1 MTVINPD
8 FTGWATKHGLK
19 CSDGRTIMG
28 GAFKHQDKMK
38 VPLVWSHQH
47 NDPEMVLGHAI
58 LEHRE
63 EGVYTRA
70 YFNESPAGQNAKYA
84 VDHGDVESLS
94 IYANKLQESNKNV
107 LHGEIKEVS
116 LVLSGANPGAKIDNV
131 YLRHGD
137 SVETLEGEAII
148 YTDEPIFLSHSDE
161 DDESDHEED
170 ETPSDEEIDVQEVL
184 ETLDDDQADVVH
196 GLLEAA
202 LTHSEEGPEPDYVQA
217 VFETLNE
224 EQRVLVHGLLGD
236 ALEQAN
242 NSTEGDNMSTDLK
255 HEGKTVKEVFDAMS
269 EEQQNVVYFMIAQ
282 AVEDGGSAA
291 HSDDDTTDF
300 IAHAIQEGFAN
311 MPRNLFETHG
321 SSANG
326 SAPERTLSHDELSAI
341 LTDAKKPGSTLKESF
356 LAHAVE
362 YGIED
367 IDYLFPDAKL
377 LSNSPDV
384 ISRRM
389 EWVAGIL
396 NGVRKSPFSRIK
408 SMAVDITAD
417 EARAKGYV
425 KGNLKKEEI
434 IKLLK
439 RVTTPTTIYKK
450 QKLDRDDIIDI
461 VDLNVVAW
469 LKAEMRVMLDEEIA
483 RAILIGDGREPDD
496 EDKVDE
502 EKIRP
507 IAWDNE
513 MYAHPVTVPSNVSG
527 DALVESILRSRKN
540 YKGTGNPTMYTTDD
554 ILTDLILLKDGMG
567 RRLYA
572 TEVELA
578 AALRVKDIVV
588 VEALET
594 TPDLLAILVNI
605 ADYTVGADR
614 GGEISMFEDFDIDYN
629 QEKYLIE
636 TRMSGCLTKPKS
648 AVIIKRTSGTTVVPT
663 VPTFNESTN
672 TITIP
677 TSTGVDYYIDD
688 EVVAAGAVV
697 ITQTEDVEARPKA
710 GYNFPH
716 NTDADWTFAYT
727 A

>member
-1 MTVINPD
+1 MEPD
-8 FTGWATKHGLK
+8 FTGWATRHGLK

-70 YFNESPAGQNAKYA
+70 FFNDSPAGQNAKYA
-84 VDHGDVESLS
+84 VDHGDVDCLS
-94 IYANKLQESNKNV
+94 IYANKLHEENKNV

-116 LVLSGANPGAKIDNV
+116 LVLSGANPGAKIDSV

-137 SVETLEGEAII
+137 SVEALEGEAII
-148 YTDEPIFLSHSDE
+148 YTDERIHLAHAEKD
-161 DDESDHEED
+161 EED
-170 ETPSDEEIDVQEVL
+170 ESTKSKEEEQDDENLNIQEL
-184 ETLDDDQADVVH
+184 LDTLDEDQSEVIQN
-196 GLLEAA
+196 LLEAA
-202 LTHSEEGPEPDYVQA
+202 LTHSEEGPEPHLVQA

-224 EQRVLVHGLLGD
+224 DQRELVHGLLTE
-236 ALEQAN
+236 ALEH
-242 NSTEGDNMSTDLK
+242 NSTEGDTMSTNLK
-255 HEGKTVKEVFDAMS
+255 HDGKTVKDVFDAMS
-269 EEQQNVVYFMIAQ
+269 EEQQNVVYFMIAE
-282 AVEDGGSAA
+282 AVEGDAA
-291 HSDDDTTDF
+291 SHSDTGKDNDF

-321 SSANG
+321 KSAAAG
-326 SAPERTLSHDELSAI
+326 SATERTLSHDELSAI
-341 LTDAKKPGSTLKESF
+341 LTDAKKPGSTLRESF
-356 LAHAVE
+356 LAHTTE
-362 YGIED
+362 YGIEN

-396 NGVRKSPFSRIK
+396 SGVRKSPFSRIK

-417 EARAKGYV
+417 EARAMGYV
-425 KGNLKKEEI
+425 KGNLKKDEI
-434 IKLLK
+434 VKLLK

-450 QKLDRDDIIDI
+450 QKLDRDDIVDI

-469 LKAEMRVMLDEEIA
+469 IKAEMRVMLDEEIA

-496 EDKVDE
+496 DDKVNEDN
-502 EKIRP
+502 IRP
-507 IAWDNE
+507 IAWDHE

-527 DALVESILRSRKN
+527 DALVESILRSRKH
-540 YKGTGNPTMYTTDD
+540 YKGSGNPTMYTTDD

-572 TEVELA
+572 TVVELA
-578 AALRVKDIVV
+578 AALRVKEIVV

-594 TPDLLAILVNI
+594 QPDLLAILVNI

-648 AVIIKRTSGTTVVPT
+648 AVVIKRTSGTTVIPT
-663 VPTFNESTN
+663 VPTFVEETN

-677 TSTGVDYYIDD
+677 TQVGVAYYVDD
-688 EVVAAGAVV
+688 EVVAAGALV
-697 ITQTEDVEARPKA
+697 ITQTEDVEARPAA

>member
-1 MTVINPD
+1 MKPD
-8 FTGWATKHGLK
+8 FTGWATVHGLK
-19 CSDGRTIMG
+19 CADGRTIMG
-28 GAFKHQDKMK
+28 GAFAHQDKVK
-38 VPLVWSHQH
+38 VPLVWAHQH
-47 NDPEMVLGHAI
+47 NDPENVLGHAI
-58 LEHRE
+58 LEYRDK
-63 EGVYTRA
+63 GVYAKGFFNDSVRA
-70 YFNESPAGQNAKYA
+70 EASRIA
-84 VDHGDVESLS
+84 VEHGDYDSLS
-94 IYANKLQESNKNV
+94 IYANKLREDSGKNV
-107 LHGEIKEVS
+107 LHGDIKEVS
-116 LVLSGANPGAKIDNV
+116 LVIAGANPGAKIDNV

-148 YTDEPIFLSHSDE
+148 TFGEPLLMHSDE
-161 DDESDHEED
+161 DNDEGDD
-170 ETPSDEEIDVQEVL
+170 EVTELNPQEVL
-184 ETLDDDQADVVH
+184 ETLNDTQSEVVH

-202 LTHSEEGPEPDYVQA
+202 LNHSEEGPDNHLVQTVFASLTEEQQA
-217 VFETLNE
+217 V
-224 EQRVLVHGLLGD
+224 VHDMLGE
-236 ALEQAN
+236 ALEYA
-242 NSTEGDNMSTDLK
+242 NSTEGDNMSNLQ
-255 HEGKTVKEVFDAMS
+255 HEDKTVKDVFDTFN
-269 EEQQNVVYFMIAQ
+269 EEQKNVFYFLLAQ
-282 AVEDGGSAA
+282 AVDEAGGSAA
-291 HSDDDTTDF
+291 HTDNSDF
-300 IAHAIQEGFAN
+300 IAHAIQEGFSD
-311 MPRNLFETHG
+311 MSRNLFENRG
-321 SSANG
+321 SGAAKTG
-326 SAPERTLSHDELSAI
+326 APEATLSHDQLATI
-341 LTDAKKPGSTLKESF
+341 LTDAKKPGATLKESF
-356 LAHAVE
+356 LSHAVE
-362 YGIED
+362 YGIEN
-367 IDYLFPDAKL
+367 IDYLFPDART
-377 LSNSPDV
+377 LSNSPEI

-396 NGVRKSPFSRIK
+396 AGVRKSPFSRIK

-425 KGNLKKEEI
+425 KGNLKKDEI
-434 IKLLK
+434 VKLLK

-469 LKAEMRVMLDEEIA
+469 IKAEMRVMLDEEIA
-483 RAILIGDGREPDD
+483 RAILIGDGREVDD
-496 EDKVDE
+496 DDKVNE
-502 EKIRP
+502 ENIRP
-507 IAWDNE
+507 IAWDDD
-513 MYAHPVTVPSNVSG
+513 MYSHKVTVPSNVSG

-567 RRLYA
+567 RRQYS
-572 TEVELA
+572 TVVELA
-578 AALRVKDIVV
+578 AALRVNSIVV

-605 ADYTVGADR
+605 SDYTVGADK

-629 QEKYLIE
+629 QEKFLIE

-648 AVIIKRTSGTTVVPT
+648 AVVIKRTSGTTVVPA
-663 VPTFNESTN
+663 VPTFNEGTN

-688 EVVAAGAVV
+688 EVVAAGPVV

>member
-1 MTVINPD
+1 MKPD
-8 FTGWATKHGLK
+8 FSGWATVHGLK
-19 CSDGRTIMG
+19 CADGRTIMG
-28 GAFKHQDKMK
+28 GAFKHQDKVK
-38 VPLVWSHQH
+38 VPLVWAHQH
-47 NDPEMVLGHAI
+47 NDPENVLGHAI
-58 LEHRE
+58 LEYRDK
-63 EGVYTRA
+63 GVYAQAFFNDSQRA
-70 YFNESPAGQNAKYA
+70 EASRIA
-84 VDHGDVESLS
+84 VEHGDYDSLS
-94 IYANKLQESNKNV
+94 IYANKLREDSNKNV
-107 LHGEIKEVS
+107 LHGDIKEVS
-116 LVLSGANPGAKIDNV
+116 LVLAGANPGAKIDNV

-148 YTDEPIFLSHSDE
+148 SFGEPLLMHSDE
-161 DDESDHEED
+161 DDNKGDED
-170 ETPSDEEIDVQEVL
+170 MLDVQEVL
-184 ETLDDDQADVVH
+184 ESLDDEQSEVIH

-202 LTHSEEGPEPDYVQA
+202 LTHSEEGPEEHLVQTVFDSLSEDQLA
-217 VFETLNE
+217 VI
-224 EQRVLVHGLLGD
+224 HDMLGE
-236 ALEQAN
+236 ALEHA
-242 NSTEGDNMSTDLK
+242 NSTEGDNMSNLQHAD
-255 HEGKTVKEVFDAMS
+255 KTVKDVFETFN
-269 EEQQNVVYFMIAQ
+269 EEQKNVFYFLLAQ
-282 AVEDGGSAA
+282 AVEEAGGSAA
-291 HSDDDTTDF
+291 HSDTDNSEF

-321 SSANG
+321 SAAKAAG
-326 SAPERTLSHDELSAI
+326 TEATLSHDQLSTI
-341 LTDAKKPGSTLKESF
+341 LADAKKPGSTLRDSF
-356 LAHAVE
+356 LSHAVE

-367 IDYLFPDAKL
+367 IDFLFPDAKT
-377 LSNSPDV
+377 LSNSPDI

-396 NGVRKSPFSRIK
+396 AGVRKSPFSRIK

-425 KGNLKKEEI
+425 KGNLKKDEI
-434 IKLLK
+434 VKLLK

-469 LKAEMRVMLDEEIA
+469 IKAEMRVMLDEEIA
-483 RAILIGDGREPDD
+483 RAILIGDGREVDD
-496 EDKVDE
+496 DDKVNEDN
-502 EKIRP
+502 IRP

-513 MYAHPVTVPSNVSG
+513 MYAHPVTVPANVSG

-554 ILTDLILLKDGMG
+554 ILTDLILLKDGIG
-567 RRLYA
+567 RRQYA
-572 TEVELA
+572 TVQELA
-578 AALRVKDIVV
+578 AALRVKEIVV

-648 AVIIKRTSGTTVVPT
+648 AVVIKRTSGTTVVPS
-663 VPTFNESTN
+663 VPLFVEATN

-677 TSTGVDYYIDD
+677 TVVGVEYFIDD
-688 EVVAAGAVV
+688 VVVAAGNVV
-697 ITQTEDVEARPKA
+697 ITATEDVEARPMA